1 MIQVCAK
8 LGGSPWGLKGLPL
21 LDRPTMVIG
30 IDVTHMVGR
39 NKVSLVGMTATIDR
53 YMSKYFVS
61 SATKL
66 NPKKKKLID
75 ITFELEP
82 LF

>member
-1 MIQVCAK
+1 MDK
-8 LGGSPWGLKGLPL
+8 
-21 LDRPTMVIG
+21 PTMIIG

-39 NKVSLVGMTATIDR
+39 NKVSLVGFTATMDR
-53 YMSKYFVS
+53 YMSKYYVS
-61 SATKL
+61 SATKV
-66 NPKKKKLID
+66 NKHKKKIQD